1 MLEEN
6 GTRTLKFLGK
16 ISFNQEF
23 FIQPNYQ
30 SGAGVGKGWFVP
42 TISRVKYSAYHF
54 LLQLRQSFYLLTS
67 FSNRVIINGTDC
79 ALHLQRR

>member
-42 TISRVKYSAYHF
+42 TISRVRYSAYHF

-67 FSNRVIINGTDC
+67 FSNRVIINGTEC
-79 ALHLQRR
+79 ALHL